1 MDANGNLVARGSDTF
16 GYDQSN
22 RLKSASVSG
31 TNSTYVYDGDGK
43 RTSRTVGSTQTS
55 YVYDVNASLPNLLDD
70 GTRKY
75 VWGLGLAF
83 AVDTSGNPSFTTPTA
98 WDRPEP

>member
-43 RTSRTVGSTQTS
+43 RTSKTVGGATTP
-55 YVYDVNASLPNLLDD
+55 YTYDVNASLPVLLDD
-70 GTRKY
+70 GTHK
-75 VWGLGLAF
+75 
-83 AVDTSGNPSFTTPTA
+83 
-98 WDRPEP
+98 